1 MRLEDLGT
9 ILSVWAHPDDET
21 FLCAG
26 LMSAA
31 AHAGQRVVCVTATKG
46 EAGSQ
51 DHEKW
56 PPEQMGDVREREL
69 LDCLRILGVTEHHW
83 LGHHDG
89 RCIEVPDDEAI
100 PPILALVEDVRPDT
114 ILTFGPEGMT
124 DHPDH
129 KQIHRWTT
137 EAARRAGR
145 ADALRYATV
154 TQEWRDAY
162 YEDFQRA
169 NVFEGD
175 TPPIASREELAIEF
189 ELDDALRIRKA
200 DAIRAHVSQ
209 TAGQFALFGEHRMIE
224 AHAIERFVRP
234 SL

>member
-1 MRLEDLGT
+1 MRAADLGT

-31 AHAGQRVVCVTATKG
+31 VHAGQRVVCVTATKG

-56 PPEQMGDVREREL
+56 PPEQMGEVREQEL
-69 LDCLRILGVTEHHW
+69 LECMRILGVTEHHW

-89 RCIEVPDDEAI
+89 RCIEVADEVAL
-100 PPILALVEDVRPDT
+100 PPILELIEEVRPDT

-137 EAARRAGR
+137 EAARRSGF

-154 TQEWRDAY
+154 TQAWRDEY

-169 NVFEGD
+169 SVFEGD
-175 TPPIASREELAIEF
+175 TPPVTAREDLAIEYVLDE
-189 ELDDALRIRKA
+189 ELRLRKA

-209 TAGQFALFGEHRMIE
+209 TAGQFALFGEARLIQANSVE
-224 AHAIERFVRP
+224 YFARP
-234 SL
+234 